1 MASNCLTTK
10 GHASTVKMQELTPG
24 GTCTIICG
32 GYCFILCPN
41 SRLSTMWDIIGS
53 YQRLPAFYIFLRYTH
68 TYIDQGYTTQ
78 KIISQCDVKL
88 NFRHS
93 CVGTRC
99 AQLQI
104 PPTTRCF
111 RVYMCFI
118 SLYCTSYYCFVVGT
132 DPRCLFARIV
142 QVADAQLACN
152 TKPEAGDKWS
162 NSLRNRAIRHS
173 SFHDHH

>member
-53 YQRLPAFYIFLRYTH
+53 YQRLPAFYIFLRYKHTH

-132 DPRCLFARIV
+132 DPRCFVR
-142 QVADAQLACN
+142 QNC
-152 TKPEAGDKWS
+152 AGCRCPTR
-162 NSLRNRAIRHS
+162 LQYQA
-173 SFHDHH
+173 

>member
-1 MASNCLTTK
+1 MA
-10 GHASTVKMQELTPG
+10 HAQSYAVAIVSYFAQTAVYPQ
-24 GTCTIICG
+24 CG
-32 GYCFILCPN
+32 ISLDHISDSPLFT
-41 SRLSTMWDIIGS
+41 S
-53 YQRLPAFYIFLRYTH
+53 FYDTNTH

-132 DPRCLFARIV
+132 DPRCFVR
-142 QVADAQLACN
+142 QNC
-152 TKPEAGDKWS
+152 AGCRCPTR
-162 NSLRNRAIRHS
+162 LQYQA
-173 SFHDHH
+173 

>member
-1 MASNCLTTK
+1 MNQSTIFGELGGIKLLDHKGACINCEDAGADTRWHMHNHMRWLLFHTLPK
-10 GHASTVKMQELTPG
+10 QPSIHNVGYHWIISATPRFLHLF
-24 GTCTIICG
+24 TI
-32 GYCFILCPN
+32 
-41 SRLSTMWDIIGS
+41 
-53 YQRLPAFYIFLRYTH
+53 QTH

-132 DPRCLFARIV
+132 DPRCFVR
-142 QVADAQLACN
+142 QNC
-152 TKPEAGDKWS
+152 AGCRCPTR
-162 NSLRNRAIRHS
+162 LQYQA
-173 SFHDHH
+173 